1 MNTSVWVRSLIS
13 KQYSVDK
20 FFKHVVVTLGKEF
33 EAKIYYSTEKDEFE
47 FSMLGFSINI
57 HRDEVEN
64 LQKLGLYS
72 LDRYI
77 LEELKKL
84 GFKFNINRSQYI
96 QCCYGIFNNNEYSM
110 ESIKEVSVRFNQI
123 FNIPI
128 VEGSLFYP
136 CCGIDTYEPLAL
148 FINSIKEF
156 HFADGGQILLP
167 LLECGVY
174 KGSMDRNKDNKDHC
188 GSFSSDVIPFAVSL
202 PNNDNLEVIKKIEEN
217 FMVNFHF
224 INAEDISVKEVWKT
238 KFKKNKKIDIYCH
251 RFEGAL
257 SLVNI
262 EKISVFYYRV
272 YSKSLSSSSFNWFSH
287 IAFNSVLKKLVSGGI
302 IITDGGEPKNMKE
315 DVPWKSFW
323 NNDAVEFSYKNRNF
337 TYIGECGDRY
347 GKMKVWKVD

>member
-1 MNTSVWVRSLIS
+1 M
-13 KQYSVDK
+13 
-20 FFKHVVVTLGKEF
+20 VV
-33 EAKIYYSTEKDEFE
+33 
-47 FSMLGFSINI
+47 
-57 HRDEVEN
+57 
-64 LQKLGLYS
+64 
-72 LDRYI
+72 
-77 LEELKKL
+77 
-84 GFKFNINRSQYI
+84 
-96 QCCYGIFNNNEYSM
+96 
-110 ESIKEVSVRFNQI
+110 
-123 FNIPI
+123 
-128 VEGSLFYP
+128 
-136 CCGIDTYEPLAL
+136 
-148 FINSIKEF
+148 
-156 HFADGGQILLP
+156 
-167 LLECGVY
+167 
-174 KGSMDRNKDNKDHC
+174 
-188 GSFSSDVIPFAVSL
+188 FSSDVIPFAVSL